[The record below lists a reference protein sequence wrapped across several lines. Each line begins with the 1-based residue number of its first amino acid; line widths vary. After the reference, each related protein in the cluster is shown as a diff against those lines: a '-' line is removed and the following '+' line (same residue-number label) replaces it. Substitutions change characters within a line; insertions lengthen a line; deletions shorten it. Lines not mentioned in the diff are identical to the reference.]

1 MIVNKVQLAGI
12 IGRSEEWLTQA
23 QKQSD
28 FPVLVKGR
36 GRGGSQYETADV
48 IHWMNKKN
56 IDNLMGDAGAIDME
70 EAKRRKMA
78 AEAALAETELA
89 QVQGRLVEADEID
102 RAWGELVANCR
113 AKLLSIPSK
122 VSPEVFSAESLVQ
135 VKTTLKSAILEALNE
150 LADTQIDPQRTESVQ
165 TTT

>member
-1 MIVNKVQLAGI
+1 MIVNKNQLASI

-28 FPVLVKGR
+28 FPVLQKGR
-36 GRGGSQYETADV
+36 GRAGSRYETADV
-48 IHWMNKKN
+48 IDWMNRKN
-56 IDNLMGDAGAIDME
+56 IDNLLGDAGSIDLE

-89 QVQGRLVEADEID
+89 QVQGRLVEADEIE
-102 RAWGELVANCR
+102 RAWSELVANCR

-122 VSPEVFSAESLVQ
+122 VSPEVFAAESLVE
-135 VKTTLKSAILEALNE
+135 VKATLKSAILEALNE
-150 LADTQIDPQRTESVQ
+150 LADSETHPQDSEDVQ
-165 TTT
+165 ATA

>member
-1 MIVNKVQLAGI
+1 MIVNKNQLASI

-28 FPVLVKGR
+28 FPVLQKCR
-36 GRGGSQYETADV
+36 GRAGSRYETADV
-48 IHWMNKKN
+48 IDWMNRKN
-56 IDNLMGDAGAIDME
+56 IDNLLGDAGAIDLE

-89 QVQGRLVEADEID
+89 QVQGRLVEADEIE
-102 RAWGELVANCR
+102 RAWSELVANCR

-122 VSPEVFSAESLVQ
+122 VSPEVFAAESLVE
-135 VKTTLKSAILEALNE
+135 VKATMKSAIMEALNE
-150 LADTQIDPQRTESVQ
+150 LADTEIDSERAPGVQ
-165 TTT
+165 TAS